1 MSERD
6 GVGKEGVLVFAG
18 LGGVA
23 TLLACLG
30 SFYVNAHS
38 NTIEHRYG
46 VLSWLFY
53 QAIFVPASAQER
65 LKVIASGPHL
75 KDWTRALFLLATRR
89 HRHVAANRS
98 DVWAKQSSRD

>member
-6 GVGKEGVLVFAG
+6 GVGNKGVLRLAG

-38 NTIEHRYG
+38 NNVAHRYG
-46 VLSWLFY
+46 VLSWLIY

-75 KDWTRALFLLATRR
+75 KD
-89 HRHVAANRS
+89 
-98 DVWAKQSSRD
+98 